1 MNKKIRYTLAGV
13 FIILLASLAWVA
25 FKPYHYAIQFQS
37 KTLPGVINQTI
48 KVWSINLKG
57 SDVEESPS
65 VNLIKQRIKTKNTT
79 YFYNWELTQK
89 SDSLTKVRVEV
100 IDSTQNNLLARL
112 SNVFQKEKIK
122 KTSVENVKA
131 LLEILNEHLE
141 DHEVVID
148 EQTASPSVFCAYVP
162 LKGIQPQK
170 AKGMMLHYNLISD
183 FILKHGIETNGNPM
197 VEVYNWEMEKDSI
210 HYNFCFPIIMKDS
223 LPEDPLIKYKQI
235 DSKNALKATYYGNYM
250 SSDRAW
256 YALQSYAE
264 NNSID
269 LENTPIEVFHN
280 NPMQGG
286 DDTKWKTE
294 VYLPIKDK

>member
-1 MNKKIRYTLAGV
+1 MNKKIRYTLAV
-13 FIILLASLAWVA
+13 VLILLLASLTWVA

-57 SDVEESPS
+57 ADVLESPS

-79 YFYNWELTQK
+79 YFYNWKLTQK

-100 IDSTQNNLLARL
+100 IDSAQNNFLARL
-112 SNVFQKEKIK
+112 SNVFQKEEIK
-122 KTSVENVKA
+122 ENALEKVTV
-131 LLEILNEHLE
+131 LLEILNEHL
-141 DHEVVID
+141 DSHKVVID
-148 EQTASPSVFCAYVP
+148 EQTVSPSTFCAYVP
-162 LKGIQPQK
+162 LQGIQPQK

-183 FILKHGIETNGNPM
+183 FVLKHGIETNGNPI
-197 VEVYNWEMEKDSI
+197 VEVYNWEMQTDSI

-223 LPEDPLIKYKQI
+223 LPDDPLIKYKQI
-235 DSKNALKATYYGNYM
+235 ESKKSLKATYYGNYL

-256 YALQSYAE
+256 YALQNYAK

-286 DDTKWKTE
+286 DDRHWKTE
-294 VYLPIKDK
+294 IYLPIQQE